1 MLTAS
6 LMEAACLKNF
16 AFRVGHVGVLRGIM
30 SQEKL
35 QDKVQD
41 TVMQLMDKKQ
51 FDDAFKV
58 VEEAGGS
65 EKCLVVLRELV
76 ELKGGDVS
84 DIVGKMKK
92 CVKDYGEAVAA
103 TDNLSEILKLALES
117 GSKIDMIVDAGF
129 ARGLEY
135 YTGMIFEIYIPD
147 LNVALGGGGRYDKL
161 VELFGGEPTPAVGVA
176 HGLDRMMLGIQMQE
190 TSLGTEERKRVMVIP
205 IKEELVGEALKIAQ
219 MLRSAGVTAEVEVM
233 GRKMSKA
240 LEDADRKRMDF
251 AVMVGERELKE
262 GAVVVRNLAKRE
274 QSTVK
279 IEEIRDKIKS

>member
-1 MLTAS
+1 
-6 LMEAACLKNF
+6 
-16 AFRVGHVGVLRGIM
+16 M

-117 GSKIDMIVDAGF
+117 GSKIDMIADAGF

-135 YTGMIFEIYIPD
+135 YTGMIFEVYIPD